1 MKIYDPRYYGKL
13 TASTFSSKGDF
24 ICINIEPS
32 GISKNAYPIKITW
45 YGNIL
50 EGSLLIK
57 PVDTWLSEGYWCTFS
72 EKYNNGITKKLLKS
86 QGTDVKISALKLNE
100 ILANKIVVCDV
111 VEFEGV
117 WLTKLYEKANITPS
131 FRMIGHL
138 ALNDYKKRI
147 GNTLF

>member
-1 MKIYDPRYYGKL
+1 MEIYDPRYYGEL
-13 TASTFSSKGDF
+13 TTSTFSSEGGF
-24 ICINIEPS
+24 VGINIEPS
-32 GISKNAYPIKITW
+32 GTSKHAYPIKIAW
-45 YGNIL
+45 YGNIR

-57 PVDTWLSEGYWCTFS
+57 PVDIWLSEGFWCNYS
-72 EKYNNGITKKLLKS
+72 EKHGHGITKKLLENE
-86 QGTDVKISALKLNE
+86 GLDVESSALKLNK

-111 VEFEGV
+111 VEYEGI
-117 WLTKLYEKANITPS
+117 WLTQLYEKADITPS